1 MKSMYRN
8 YLKTGAV
15 LWAVCFVV
23 LFLFWLILLGPQDR
37 LRRQT
42 EARLADV
49 QARAQAAME
58 AAQERNK
65 ARLEQQVRE
74 AGAALGRF
82 VRARESTDNLTLDV
96 RAVPGGNNLP
106 EWGIS
111 ASGEAVIKMANCK
124 QITGRRMTVTFASSF
139 RMFADFLNALERSEP
154 VFIVDT
160 FTIARSR
167 EETTPHKVDMT
178 LAVLVDEA
186 GGGRGGG

>member
-42 EARLADV
+42 EGKLADV

-58 AAQERNK
+58 AAQEKNK
-65 ARLEQQVRE
+65 ARLEQEVRD
-74 AGAALGRF
+74 AAAALERF

-96 RAVPGGNNLP
+96 RAVPGGSDLP
-106 EWGIS
+106 EWGVS
-111 ASGEAVIKMANCK
+111 AGGDAAIKMANCK